1 MRETL
6 TGSDVEDLDLG
17 AHHVG
22 RVALRDDVRGDFQR
36 HNALDHVAAR
46 LARHLLPAL
55 RNTSLRV
62 ER

>member
-6 TGSDVEDLDLG
+6 TGSDAEDLDLG

-22 RVALRDDVRGDFQR
+22 RVALRADVRGDFHR
-36 HNALDHVAAR
+36 HHAVDHVVAG

-55 RNTSLRV
+55 RNTPDDTHR
-62 ER
+62 